1 MQAALS
7 AAGAG
12 TGVRGSLGA
21 RRRGEVQADDDRG
34 LQVYT
39 LSVYQGAPIMK
50 ASFVD
55 LRRKSAA
62 IIRALQRKEPVTV
75 LYRGVPAAIMQP
87 VGQPTAKP
95 IGSVKNH
102 AAFGMWADREDI
114 QDVASHVR
122 RIRRGRYDAL

>member
-1 MQAALS
+1 
-7 AAGAG
+7 
-12 TGVRGSLGA
+12 V
-21 RRRGEVQADDDRG
+21 
-34 LQVYT
+34 
-39 LSVYQGAPIMK
+39 K

-87 VGQPTAKP
+87 IDRLPDEP

-102 AAFGMWADREDI
+102 AAFGIWADRDDI
-114 QDVASHVR
+114 EDVASR
-122 RIRRGRYDAL
+122 LRAAPRWTRPKKP

>member
-1 MQAALS
+1 
-7 AAGAG
+7 
-12 TGVRGSLGA
+12 V
-21 RRRGEVQADDDRG
+21 
-34 LQVYT
+34 
-39 LSVYQGAPIMK
+39 K

-87 VGQPTAKP
+87 IDQPSDAP
-95 IGSVKNH
+95 IDSVKNH
-102 AAFGMWADREDI
+102 AAFGMWADRDDME
-114 QDVASHVR
+114 DVASHVR